1 MRVQIVDPSAQ
12 TPPFDRALAAAL
24 ARAGADVELVTSSF
38 VHGEVADPA
47 GYRVRESFYPRSS
60 RMASGSLSRRVLG
73 LAEHLPSMLRA
84 RRNAG
89 SADVVHYQWLTLPGL
104 DAALLPKAPAKVW
117 TTHGFLRASDSGG
130 RSGLKASLK
139 ALERM
144 DALIALSEYGAGSL
158 ADAGVPREKIEVI
171 PHGAFDYLAELP
183 VQPLPPELEE
193 AEGPVIL
200 FFGLIRP
207 YKGVDVLLRAFAE
220 LRDLDA
226 ELWIAGRPLG
236 VDMAALRRLAK
247 EVGGRVRF
255 VDRFVSDS
263 EVPALMRRA
272 DVVALPYRD
281 AEQSGVLYT
290 ALAFGKAIV
299 ATSVGGFPE
308 VAAAGKGDTIRLVP
322 PADHA
327 ALANALGAVLTE
339 PAERARLEAAA
350 RVAANGPYSWDSIA
364 AQTLVL
370 YERLMKGSR

>member
-1 MRVQIVDPSAQ
+1 MRVQIVDPAAQ

-38 VHGEVADPA
+38 VHGEVADPV
-47 GYRVRESFYPRSS
+47 GYRVSESFYRRSS
-60 RMASGSLSRRVLG
+60 RMPSGSRQRRALG
-73 LAEHLPSMLRA
+73 LAEHVPGMLRA
-84 RRNAG
+84 RRAA
-89 SADVVHYQWLTLPGL
+89 SAADVVHYQWLTLPGI

-117 TTHGFLRASDSGG
+117 TAHGFLRASDSSGPA
-130 RSGLKASLK
+130 GLKASLR

-144 DALIALSEYGAGSL
+144 DAVIALSDYGAGRL
-158 ADAGVPREKIEVI
+158 AEAGVAREKIAVI

-183 VQPLPPELEE
+183 ERPLPPELDD
-193 AEGPVIL
+193 ATGPVIL

-207 YKGVDVLLRAFAE
+207 YKGADVLLRAFAE
-220 LRDLDA
+220 MQVENA
-226 ELWIAGRPLG
+226 EVWIAGRPLG
-236 VDMAALRRLAK
+236 VDMDELRQLAEAA
-247 EVGGRVRF
+247 GGKVRF

-281 AEQSGVLYT
+281 AEQSGVLFT

-308 VAAAGKGDTIRLVP
+308 VAAAGEGDTIRLVP
-322 PADHA
+322 PGDHTALAEGLSA
-327 ALANALGAVLTE
+327 ALSD

-350 RVAANGPYSWDSIA
+350 KAVATGPYSWDAVA
-364 AQTLVL
+364 AQTLSL
-370 YERLMKGSR
+370 YERLVEGKR